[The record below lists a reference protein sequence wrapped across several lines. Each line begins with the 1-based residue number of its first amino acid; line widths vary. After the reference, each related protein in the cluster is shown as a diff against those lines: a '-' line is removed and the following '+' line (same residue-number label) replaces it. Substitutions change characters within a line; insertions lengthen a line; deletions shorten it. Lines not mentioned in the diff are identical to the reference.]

1 MNNKRII
8 LLVILIIVAL
18 AFTLGGHTYAKY
30 ITRVKGEGKI
40 DVAKWNFKVNNN
52 SEQIE
57 TITLAKTIN
66 QELLKN
72 GKIAPGTG
80 GEFSLIID
88 GSGTEV
94 GIDYKVEVK
103 NERNKPT
110 NLIYTYNDKKY
121 NSLVEI
127 SEELS
132 GEILAN
138 DNNKI
143 RNITIFW
150 NWEYETGNKEEIE
163 NNDEIDTKEGIANLD
178 YTFDIAIT
186 GKQKA
191 IE

>member
-1 MNNKRII
+1 MNNKKII
-8 LLVILIIVAL
+8 LISILIILAL

-57 TITLAKTIN
+57 TIKLAQTVN

-80 GEFSLIID
+80 GQFSLIID
-88 GSGTEV
+88 GSETEV
-94 GIDYKVEVK
+94 GIDYVVEIR
-103 NERNKPT
+103 NEKNKPT
-110 NLIYTYNDKKY
+110 NLTYTYNEKKY
-121 NSLVEI
+121 NSLMEI
-127 SEELS
+127 GEELN

-138 DNNKI
+138 EDNKI
-143 RNITIFW
+143 RNITIYW
-150 NWEYETGNKEEIE
+150 NWEYETGSQEEIE
-163 NNDEIDTKEGIANLD
+163 NNDKIDTNEGSANLD

-186 GKQKA
+186 GKQKP